1 VDQKLGPQA
10 EKLNYVFVSIDP
22 ERDTPTLMHTYL
34 SSFDKH
40 IRGFTGTP
48 EQVAKIAK
56 EYRVYYKKFPTD
68 DGGYTMDHSAVIY
81 LLNSEQKF
89 VGVIPYQENDDSA
102 LAKLEGL
109 VAAAPTS

>member
-1 VDQKLGPQA
+1 
-10 EKLNYVFVSIDP
+10 
-22 ERDTPTLMHTYL
+22 
-34 SSFDKH
+34 
-40 IRGFTGTP
+40 
-48 EQVAKIAK
+48 
-56 EYRVYYKKFPTD
+56 
-68 DGGYTMDHSAVIY
+68 MDHSAVIY